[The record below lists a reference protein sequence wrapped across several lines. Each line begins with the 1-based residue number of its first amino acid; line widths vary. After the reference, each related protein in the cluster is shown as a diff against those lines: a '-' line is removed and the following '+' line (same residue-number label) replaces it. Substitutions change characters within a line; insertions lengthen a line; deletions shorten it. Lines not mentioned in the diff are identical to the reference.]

1 MKTIKIAVIGGTGK
15 SGKYL
20 VQQLLKKGFS
30 VTLLLRNP
38 ENFDTQNPLLKI
50 IKGDARNFESV
61 LLLLQDCDMVVSTL
75 GQPKGEPTIF
85 STATSHIIKAM
96 RHYKL
101 SRYIVTTGLN
111 VNTPT
116 DTKSDTVQM
125 ATQWMYDHFPET
137 TYDKQKE
144 YELLAQSDLDWTMIR
159 LPLIRQTDESF
170 SYHTSLV
177 DCPGTFI
184 SATDL
189 ADFVIQEME
198 QPRFIRQAPFLYSL
212 DQ

>member
-30 VTLLLRNP
+30 IRLLLRNP
-38 ENFDTQNPLLKI
+38 ENYDTQNPLLEI
-50 IKGDARNFESV
+50 VKGDVRNFESV
-61 LLLLQDCDMVVSTL
+61 LLLLQDCDRVVSTL

-85 STATSHIIKAM
+85 STATGHIIRAM

-116 DTKSDTVQM
+116 DAKSDTVQM
-125 ATQWMYDHFPET
+125 ATRWMYDHFPET

-159 LPLIRQTDESF
+159 LPLIRQTNESF
-170 SYHTSLV
+170 PYHTSLT
-177 DCPGTFI
+177 DCPGDFI
-184 SATDL
+184 STTDL
-189 ADFVIQEME
+189 ADFVLQEME
-198 QPRFIRQAPFLYSL
+198 QPRFIRQAPFLYSF

>member
-1 MKTIKIAVIGGTGK
+1 MQTIKIAIIGGTGK

-20 VQQLLKKGFS
+20 VQQLLKKGFTL
-30 VTLLLRNP
+30 TLLLRNP
-38 ENFDTQNPLLKI
+38 ENFDVQNPLLEI
-50 IKGDARNFESV
+50 VKGDIRNYDSV
-61 LLLLQDCDMVVSTL
+61 LLLLQDCDMIVSTL
-75 GQPKGEPTIF
+75 GQPKGEPSIF

-96 RHYKL
+96 QHYNL

-116 DTKSDTVQM
+116 DAKSHAVQM
-125 ATQWMYDHFPET
+125 ATRWMYDHFPET
-137 TYDKQKE
+137 TSDKQKE
-144 YELLAQSDLDWTMIR
+144 YESLAQSDLDWTMIR
-159 LPLIRQTDESF
+159 LPLIRQTDQKF
-170 SYHTSLV
+170 PFHTSLA

-189 ADFVIQEME
+189 ANFVIQEIE
-198 QPRFIRQAPFLYSL
+198 QPCFIQQAPFLYSL

>member
-20 VQQLLKKGFS
+20 VQQLLKKEFS

-50 IKGDARNFESV
+50 VKGDARNFESV
-61 LLLLQDCDMVVSTL
+61 LLLLQDCDIMVSTL

-85 STATSHIIKAM
+85 STATGHIIKAM
-96 RHYKL
+96 QHYKL

-116 DTKSDTVQM
+116 DAKSDKVQM
-125 ATQWMYDHFPET
+125 ATRWMYDHFTET

-170 SYHTSLV
+170 PYHTSLV
-177 DCPGTFI
+177 DSPGAFI

-189 ADFVIQEME
+189 ANFVIQEIE
-198 QPRFIRQAPFLYSL
+198 QPRFIRQAPFLYSF